1 MLPLATIA
9 DPAPAPGSLRGRVV
23 LVTGACGG
31 LGRATALACARA
43 GAGVV
48 LLGRK
53 VRGLESLYDEVESIG
68 AAKPAIYPMNL
79 DGAKPEHHAELAVT
93 IERECGGLDGIV
105 HAAAQFDGLR
115 PLEQMPPEEWA
126 RALQVNLTAPFL
138 LTRACMPLLRAAP
151 DAAIVFVLDDP
162 QRTGKSFWGGYGVAK
177 HGLAGL
183 AEIVHEET
191 ERGSIRAHALLPA
204 PMRTALR
211 RMAYFGEN
219 TLNLPPP
226 DAAGEAAAWLLGPD
240 AIALRGKVL
249 DLRPSARDDA

>member
-1 MLPLATIA
+1 MLPLAFVA
-9 DPAPAPGSLRGRVV
+9 DPAPAPESLRGRFV

-31 LGRATALACARA
+31 LGRAAALACARA
-43 GAGVV
+43 GAGVI

-53 VRGLESLYDEVESIG
+53 VRGLETLYDEV
-68 AAKPAIYPMNL
+68 AAVSAPDMQPSIYPMNL
-79 DGAKPEHHAELAVT
+79 EGAQPEHHAQLADT
-93 IERECGGLDGIV
+93 IAREVGRLDGIV
-105 HAAAQFDGLR
+105 HAAARFDGLR
-115 PLEQMPPEEWA
+115 PFEQTPPAEWS

-138 LTRACMPLLRAAP
+138 LTRACMPLLRAAS

-191 ERGSIRAHALLPA
+191 ERGSIRTHALLPA

-219 TLNLPPP
+219 TMNLPAP
-226 DAAGEAAAWLLGPD
+226 DAAGAAVAWLLGAD
-240 AIALRGKVL
+240 AGPMRGNVL
-249 DLRPSARDDA
+249 DLRPADA